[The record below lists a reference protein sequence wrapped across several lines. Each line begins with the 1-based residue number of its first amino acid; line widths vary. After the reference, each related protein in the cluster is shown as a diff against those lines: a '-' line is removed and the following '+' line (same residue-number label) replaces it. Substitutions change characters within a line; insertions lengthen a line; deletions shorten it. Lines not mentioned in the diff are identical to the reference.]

1 MRRFGM
7 KALPKT
13 LIWAA
18 AFVLIAAGNTS
29 AQVYPS
35 RPITIIAPFPPGGPS
50 DALARI
56 LSGPLEAALGQPI
69 VIENIGGAGG
79 TVGVSRVARA
89 EPAGYPLLFGQ
100 WSTQVVN
107 PITYNLSIDVV
118 NDFAPIAL
126 LANTPQI
133 IIARKDFPAS
143 DVGELIAWLKSN
155 PDKAQ
160 AATVGAA
167 GGAQVAGMYFQQI
180 TGTRFGFVPYRGGA
194 PAMQDL
200 MAGRVDIMFD
210 QAANAITQVRAGT
223 IKAYAVMTE
232 ARWHLAPNIPTI
244 DEAGAQGLHV
254 SYWPA
259 LFAPKTTPPDVI
271 AKVNAAVI
279 SALADP
285 KVQQSFA
292 AQGQDIWPREQQS
305 PQALGAFYKA
315 EIEKWW
321 PIIKTEGLKV
331 E

>member
-1 MRRFGM
+1 MTRLA
-7 KALPKT
+7 KKPL
-13 LIWAA
+13 LWAA
-18 AFVLIAAGNTS
+18 MLALIGIGGAA
-29 AQVYPS
+29 AQTYPS

-56 LSGPLEAALGQPI
+56 LSGPLEVALGQPI
-69 VIENIGGAGG
+69 VIENVGGAGG
-79 TVGVSRVARA
+79 TIGAARVARA
-89 EPAGYPLLFGQ
+89 EPDGYTLLIGQ
-100 WSTQVVN
+100 WGTQVVN
-107 PITYNLSIDVV
+107 PVTYNLTYNAAS
-118 NDFAPIAL
+118 DFAPIAL

-143 DVGELIAWLKSN
+143 DVRELIAWLKAN

-160 AATVGAA
+160 AGTVGAA
-167 GGAQVAGMYFQQI
+167 GGAQVAGMYFQQV

-232 ARWHLAPNIPTI
+232 QRWHLAPDIPTI
-244 DEAGAQGLHV
+244 DESGAQGLHV
-254 SYWPA
+254 SYWHA
-259 LFAPKTTPPDVI
+259 LFAPKGTPVDII
-271 AKVNAAVI
+271 AKVNAAVV

-305 PQALGAFYKA
+305 PQALGALYKA
-315 EIEKWW
+315 EIDKWW
-321 PIIKTEGLKV
+321 PIIKAEGLKV

>member
-1 MRRFGM
+1 MTKFAM
-7 KALPKT
+7 TTLLWAVALA
-13 LIWAA
+13 LLGVGAA
-18 AFVLIAAGNTS
+18 A
-29 AQVYPS
+29 AQTYPS

-69 VIENIGGAGG
+69 VIENVGGAGG
-79 TVGVSRVARA
+79 TIGAARVARA
-89 EPAGYPLLFGQ
+89 EPDGYTLLIGQ
-100 WSTQVVN
+100 WGTQVVN
-107 PITYNLSIDVV
+107 PVTYNLTYDAA

-126 LANTPQI
+126 LAVTPQM

-143 DVGELIAWLKSN
+143 DVRELIAWLKTN

-167 GGAQVAGMYFQQI
+167 GGAQVAGLYFQKI
-180 TGTRFGFVPYRGGA
+180 TGARFGFVPYRGGA

-232 ARWHLAPNIPTI
+232 ARWHLAPDIPTI

-254 SYWPA
+254 SYWHA
-259 LFAPKTTPPDVI
+259 LFAPKATPPDVI
-271 AKVNAAVI
+271 AKINAAVV
-279 SALADP
+279 SALADA
-285 KVQQSFA
+285 KVRQSFA
-292 AQGQDIWPREQQS
+292 AQGQDIWPREQQT
-305 PQALGAFYKA
+305 PQALAALYKA
-315 EIEKWW
+315 EIDKWW
-321 PIIKTEGLKV
+321 PIIRDEHLHA

>member
-1 MRRFGM
+1 MSG
-7 KALPKT
+7 LKT
-13 LIWAA
+13 LLWAA
-18 AFVLIAAGNTS
+18 TLTVIGISGAL
-29 AQVYPS
+29 AQTYPS

-56 LSGPLEAALGQPI
+56 LAGPLEAALGQPI

-79 TVGVSRVARA
+79 TVGVTRVAHA
-89 EPAGYPLLFGQ
+89 EPDGYTLLIGQ

-107 PITYNLSIDVV
+107 PVTYNLAVDVV

-143 DVGELIAWLKSN
+143 DVRGLIAWLKTN

-167 GGAQVAGMYFQQI
+167 GGAQVAGMYFQQV

-210 QAANAITQVRAGT
+210 QAANAIGQVRAGT
-223 IKAYAVMTE
+223 IKAYAVMTKQ
-232 ARWHLAPNIPTI
+232 RWHLAPDIPTI

-254 SYWPA
+254 SYWHA
-259 LFAPKTTPPDVI
+259 LWAPKGTPADIV
-271 AKVNAAVI
+271 AKVNAAVVG
-279 SALADP
+279 ALADA

-292 AQGQDIWPREQQS
+292 AQGQDIWPRPQQT
-305 PQALGAFYKA
+305 PQALAAFYKA
-315 EIEKWW
+315 EIDKWW
-321 PIIKTEGLKV
+321 PIIKAAGLKV

>member
-1 MRRFGM
+1 MTRSAINTLFWVA
-7 KALPKT
+7 ALA
-13 LIWAA
+13 LLGIGGA
-18 AFVLIAAGNTS
+18 V
-29 AQVYPS
+29 AQTYPS

-69 VIENIGGAGG
+69 VIENVGGAGG
-79 TVGVSRVARA
+79 TIGAARVARA
-89 EPAGYPLLFGQ
+89 EPDGYTLLIGQ
-100 WSTQVVN
+100 WGTQVVN
-107 PITYNLSIDVV
+107 PVTYNLTYDAA

-126 LANTPQI
+126 LAVTPQM

-143 DVGELIAWLKSN
+143 DVRELIAWLKAN

-167 GGAQVAGMYFQQI
+167 GGAQVAGLYFQKI

-232 ARWHLAPNIPTI
+232 ARWHLAPDIPTI

-254 SYWPA
+254 AYWHA
-259 LFAPKTTPPDVI
+259 LFAPKATPPDVI
-271 AKVNAAVI
+271 AKVNAAVVN
-279 SALADP
+279 ALADA
-285 KVQQSFA
+285 KVRQSFA
-292 AQGQDIWPREQQS
+292 AQGQDIWPREQQT
-305 PQALGAFYKA
+305 PQALAALYKA
-315 EIEKWW
+315 EIDKWW
-321 PIIKTEGLKV
+321 PIIRDEHLHA

>member
-1 MRRFGM
+1 MTKFAM
-7 KALPKT
+7 KT
-13 LIWAA
+13 LVWAA
-18 AFVLIAAGNTS
+18 ALALLGIARAG
-29 AQVYPS
+29 AQTYPS

-69 VIENIGGAGG
+69 VIENVGGAGG
-79 TVGVSRVARA
+79 TIGATRVARA
-89 EPAGYPLLFGQ
+89 EPDGYTLLIGQ
-100 WSTQVVN
+100 WGTQVVN
-107 PITYNLSIDVV
+107 PITYNLTYDAA

-126 LANTPQI
+126 LAVTPQM

-143 DVGELIAWLKSN
+143 DVRELIAWLKTN

-167 GGAQVAGMYFQQI
+167 GGAQVAGMYFQQV

-232 ARWHLAPNIPTI
+232 ARWHLAPDIPTI

-254 SYWPA
+254 SYWHA
-259 LFAPKTTPPDVI
+259 LFAPKATPPDVI
-271 AKVNAAVI
+271 AKVNAAVVN
-279 SALADP
+279 ALADA
-285 KVQQSFA
+285 KVRQSFA
-292 AQGQDIWPREQQS
+292 AQGQDIWPREQQT
-305 PQALGAFYKA
+305 PQALAALYKA
-315 EIEKWW
+315 EIDKWW
-321 PIIKTEGLKV
+321 PIIRDEHLHA

>member
-1 MRRFGM
+1 M
-7 KALPKT
+7 KKFAMKT
-13 LIWAA
+13 LLWAA
-18 AFVLIAAGNTS
+18 ALALLGIGGAG
-29 AQVYPS
+29 AQTYPS

-69 VIENIGGAGG
+69 VIENVGGAGG
-79 TVGVSRVARA
+79 TIGAARVARA
-89 EPAGYPLLFGQ
+89 EPDGYTLLIGQ
-100 WSTQVVN
+100 WGTQVVN
-107 PITYNLSIDVV
+107 PITYNLTYDAA

-126 LANTPQI
+126 LAVTPQM

-143 DVGELIAWLKSN
+143 DVRELIAWLKAN

-167 GGAQVAGMYFQQI
+167 GGAQVAGMYFQQV

-200 MAGRVDIMFD
+200 LAGRVDIMFD

-232 ARWHLAPNIPTI
+232 ARWHLAPDIPTI

-254 SYWPA
+254 SYWHA
-259 LFAPKTTPPDVI
+259 LFAPKATPPDVI
-271 AKVNAAVI
+271 AKVNAAVVN
-279 SALADP
+279 ALADA
-285 KVQQSFA
+285 KVRQSFA
-292 AQGQDIWPREQQS
+292 AQGQDIWPREQQT
-305 PQALGAFYKA
+305 PQALAALYKT
-315 EIEKWW
+315 EIDKWW
-321 PIIKTEGLKV
+321 PIIRDEHLHA

>member
-1 MRRFGM
+1 MTRLA
-7 KALPKT
+7 KKPL
-13 LIWAA
+13 LWAA
-18 AFVLIAAGNTS
+18 MLALIGIGGAA
-29 AQVYPS
+29 AQTYPS

-56 LSGPLEAALGQPI
+56 LAGPLEAALGQPI
-69 VIENIGGAGG
+69 VIENVGGAGG
-79 TVGVSRVARA
+79 TIGAARVARA
-89 EPAGYPLLFGQ
+89 EPDGYTLLIGQ
-100 WSTQVVN
+100 WGTQVVN
-107 PITYNLSIDVV
+107 PVTYNLTYNAAS
-118 NDFAPIAL
+118 DFAPIAL

-143 DVGELIAWLKSN
+143 DVRELIAWLKAN

-167 GGAQVAGMYFQQI
+167 GGAQVAGMYFQQV

-210 QAANAITQVRAGT
+210 QAANAIAQVRAGT

-232 ARWHLAPNIPTI
+232 QRWHLAPDIPTI

-254 SYWPA
+254 SYWHA
-259 LFAPKTTPPDVI
+259 LWAPKGTPADII
-271 AKVNAAVI
+271 AKVNAAAV

-285 KVQQSFA
+285 KVQQNFA
-292 AQGQDIWPREQQS
+292 TQGQDIWPRQQQT
-305 PQALGAFYKA
+305 PQALAAFYKA
-315 EIEKWW
+315 EIDKWW
-321 PIIKTEGLKV
+321 PIIKAEGLKA

>member
-1 MRRFGM
+1 MTR
-7 KALPKT
+7 PVT
-13 LIWAA
+13 LIFAATLAVFGFDAA
-18 AFVLIAAGNTS
+18 A
-29 AQVYPS
+29 AQTYPS

-79 TVGVSRVARA
+79 TIGAARVARA
-89 EPAGYPLLFGQ
+89 EPDGYTLLIGQ
-100 WSTQVVN
+100 WGTQVVN
-107 PITYNLSIDVV
+107 PITYNLPYDAA

-126 LANTPQI
+126 LAVTPQM

-143 DVGELIAWLKSN
+143 DVRELIAWLKTN

-194 PAMQDL
+194 PALQDL

-210 QAANAITQVRAGT
+210 QAANAIAQVRAGT
-223 IKAYAVMTE
+223 IKAYAVMTD
-232 ARWHLAPNIPTI
+232 ARWHLAPDIPTI

-254 SYWPA
+254 SYWHA
-259 LFAPKTTPPDVI
+259 LFAPKATPPSVI
-271 AKVNAAVI
+271 AKINAAVV

-285 KVQQSFA
+285 KVQQSFT
-292 AQGQDIWPREQQS
+292 AQGQDIWPREQQT
-305 PQALGAFYKA
+305 PQALAALYKA
-315 EIEKWW
+315 EIDKWW
-321 PIIKTEGLKV
+321 PIIRDEHLHA